1 MPLKTTILSPV
12 QDVSSKI
19 VPSNKMKKKKRKNK
33 KSFCVLFHHRLPL
46 FTKTKSKTISKKM
59 ETNIYYHSEC
69 DFQLQ
74 NEDSIS
80 EWLKHAIRLEKKA
93 LGEINYIFCD
103 DEYLLKKNQDF
114 LNHDTLTDII
124 TFDYSEENKLSAD
137 IFISIERVK
146 ENALIFAVPFEKELK
161 RVIIH
166 GILHLIGYKDKSEE
180 ETKTMRSKENFYL
193 AITI

>member
-1 MPLKTTILSPV
+1 
-12 QDVSSKI
+12 
-19 VPSNKMKKKKRKNK
+19 
-33 KSFCVLFHHRLPL
+33 
-46 FTKTKSKTISKKM
+46 M
-59 ETNIYYHSEC
+59 ETNIYFHSEC